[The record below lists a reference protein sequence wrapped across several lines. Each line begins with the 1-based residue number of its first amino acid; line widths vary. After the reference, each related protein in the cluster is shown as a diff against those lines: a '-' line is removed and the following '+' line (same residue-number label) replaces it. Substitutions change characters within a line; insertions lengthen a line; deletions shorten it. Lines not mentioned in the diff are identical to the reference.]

1 MFAPGQ
7 VGECSLVAAV
17 DALGPLA
24 AKRAA
29 HRCGARMKVEGEG
42 GLGGLKAPSFEPDV
56 GRIRQQARW

>member
-7 VGECSLVAAV
+7 VGKRPLVAAV
-17 DALGPLA
+17 DALGPFA
-24 AKRAA
+24 AKRVAR
-29 HRCGARMKVEGEG
+29 RCRAPMKVDGEG